1 MISYLDSL
9 LNNAAQLKA
18 VQRSILTV
26 GNMIHAEVLKQPVTE
41 MYSHRLTKVMTF
53 KTEQSWWFYSPWSP
67 HCILIQMRSICD
79 ANTFHIGLFLFLL
92 SSSLSLKHKH
102 SRTLYTATT
111 WKIYRKFSGSVTIH
125 ALSTFHNASG
135 NTTTSYQKVSNS
147 QSTERPHQILGLS
160 SFKTSHWPH
169 SQETRKPHIEEEKQK
184 PPFQTSSP

>member
-1 MISYLDSL
+1 
-9 LNNAAQLKA
+9 
-18 VQRSILTV
+18 
-26 GNMIHAEVLKQPVTE
+26 MIHAEVLKQPVTE

-135 NTTTSYQKVSNS
+135 NTSTSYKKVSNS

-160 SFKTSHWPH
+160 SFKTSHCPPH